1 MNFIS
6 EQHEE
11 LFDDT
16 NHTDDVITRAASCLK
31 ENKETQ
37 DKGRSLTKGF
47 LSDKNETNKNCS
59 IEDETVYGNE
69 SFTHSI
75 QVDKLQEAIARKMT
89 NGNRGFKSE
98 YAVSQFM

>member
-98 YAVSQFM
+98 YAVSLFM

>member
-16 NHTDDVITRAASCLK
+16 KHTDDVIREGSCLK

-75 QVDKLQEAIARKMT
+75 QVDKLQVVIARKMT
-89 NGNRGFKSE
+89 NGNRGFRSE
-98 YAVSQFM
+98 YAVSQLM